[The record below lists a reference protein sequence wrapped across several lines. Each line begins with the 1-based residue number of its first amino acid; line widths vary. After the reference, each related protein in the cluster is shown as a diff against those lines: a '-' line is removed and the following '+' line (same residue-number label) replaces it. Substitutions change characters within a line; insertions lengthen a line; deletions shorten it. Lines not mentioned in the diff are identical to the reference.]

1 MKKDIVDKWILDPAN
16 NFFKN
21 SSTSGLLLFASAAF
35 AILISNSPW
44 NEAYHHLWELEVGV
58 SFQNFELRK
67 ELHHWINDGLMAV
80 FFFVIGLELKREL
93 VGGELRNPRNAI
105 LPIIAGIGGMV
116 VPALLYAAFNG
127 GGYGADGWGVPMA
140 TDIAFA
146 LGVLYLLGDKVPVS
160 LKVFLTV
167 LAIADDLGAVLVIAI
182 FYTSEISA
190 ISLYTGMGFMAI
202 LVGGNLIGVRS
213 PLFYGIFGIG
223 GLWLAFLMSGIHAT
237 VAAVLAAFAI
247 PAQVKLSAEG
257 FANKLEQYTKKF
269 REAKTNKNSL
279 VTLEQLHVI
288 DNIQYYSKAALTP
301 LQRLEHSMH
310 PLVAFVIM
318 PVFALANAGIDLR
331 TNTLENL
338 ISPVSV
344 GVFVGLL
351 AGKLVGIVGFTFLAV
366 KLRLT
371 KLPTGLTMVHI
382 TGAAMLAAIGFTM
395 SLFIAGL
402 AFKDMDTITQAKLGT
417 ITASLIGG
425 SIGYLLIRKA
435 CNDAAKQNVNG

>member
-1 MKKDIVDKWILDPAN
+1 MKKAIVDKWILDPAN
-16 NFFKN
+16 SFFQN
-21 SSTSGLLLFASAAF
+21 SSTSGLLLFASAAI
-35 AILISNSPW
+35 AIILSNSPLSD
-44 NEAYHHLWELEVGV
+44 AFHHIWELQVGV
-58 SFQNFELRK
+58 SLENFELRK

-93 VGGELRNPRNAI
+93 VGGELRNPRNAV
-105 LPIIAGIGGMV
+105 LPIVAGIGGMV
-116 VPALLYAAFNG
+116 VPALIYMFFNR

-146 LGVLYLLGDKVPVS
+146 LGVLYLLGDRVPVS

-202 LVGGNLIGVRS
+202 LIGANLIGVRS

-237 VAAVLAAFAI
+237 VAAVLAAFTI
-247 PAQVKLSAEG
+247 PAQVKLSANG
-257 FANKLEQYTKKF
+257 FTDKMEKYTKKF
-269 REAKTNKNSL
+269 REARTNKNSL
-279 VTLEQLHVI
+279 VTNEQLHVI
-288 DNIQYYSKAALTP
+288 ENIRYYSKAALTP
-301 LQRLEHSMH
+301 LQRLEHAMH

-318 PVFALANAGIDLR
+318 PIFALANAGIDLR

-338 ISPVSV
+338 ISPVSI
-344 GVFVGLL
+344 GIFLGLIV
-351 AGKLVGIVGFTFLAV
+351 GKLVGIVGFTIIAV
-366 KLRLT
+366 KLKLT
-371 KLPTGLTMVHI
+371 QLPKGLTLTHI
-382 TGAAMLAAIGFTM
+382 TGAAMLASIGFTM

-425 SIGYLLIRKA
+425 TIGYLLIRKA
-435 CNDAAKQNVNG
+435 CLKAEQNTTKD